1 MENTQLRIKKGEE
14 MEIDVLLQNVTIA
27 AFACVGLIETLKS
40 FFKTEKKWIYAVVMI
55 PLSVG
60 CYFAV
65 LYLPP
70 WVIGGMLTVAACQ
83 IGYQTIVQTFH
94 ALVKMIGNKAAGVAG
109 DKEILNQVQ
118 DDKQEEEK

>member
-70 WVIGGMLTVAACQ
+70 WVIGGMLTIAACQ

>member
-1 MENTQLRIKKGEE
+1 

-70 WVIGGMLTVAACQ
+70 WVIGGMLTIAACQ

-94 ALVKMIGNKAAGVAG
+94 ALVKMIGNKAAGVSTAVDCEG
-109 DKEILNQVQ
+109 KDETVGTV
-118 DDKQEEEK
+118 

>member
-1 MENTQLRIKKGEE
+1 
-14 MEIDVLLQNVTIA
+14 MEIDVLLQNVVIA

-40 FFKTEKKWIYAVVMI
+40 FFKTEKKWLYAVIMI
-55 PLSVG
+55 PFSVA

-70 WVIGGMLTVAACQ
+70 WIIGGMLTIAMCQ
-83 IGYQTIVQTFH
+83 IGYQTIVQTFQ
-94 ALVKMIGNKAAGVAG
+94 AVVKMIGNKAAGVAG

-118 DDKQEEEK
+118 DDRGGKCEEKDI